1 MTLDC
6 PYRMTRKIWPP
17 SFQSLPPASHV
28 TMPASRAFVH
38 TVDAATL
45 RTGLSAALVR
55 LWFKNPQL
63 PLLHVRCTTERQ
75 LALLGRDVVPAPC
88 WKALV
93 AEVEVGAG
101 HRGRQRAWPHVRLV
115 VGATKAPATTITT
128 DEAHDDR
135 PADAATHIGLC
146 APGANDA
153 GETGGDSK
161 RRWLWVSPAPGRT
174 HVDEEAVWAA
184 LQGSG
189 TSARTVSPRTL
200 PALVRRKR
208 PTAATVPRLPVL
220 TAANRASHP
229 TWHAYYERVYHV
241 PVPPGAAVDLNAFTW
256 FYDCAPFDPPVRP
269 RRRLTAPAILAR
281 LRCPAAATH
290 GSDNDDAAVYIPD
303 DDLRDP
309 TLHVPATARDALRL
323 RPDEA
328 YVGMHQTVTKLN
340 RQLEARLCL
349 FGFFVR
355 RAPASRPPAGRVLA
369 GRTEVLHVA
378 DAAGEM
384 SARDR
389 RPIAWYWCVRGSGVW
404 VDPSAL
410 GVHAS
415 QCRVYA
421 HRRSMPLY
429 RGLCATN
436 TIHAVDHHG
445 LVPTMVSQ
453 SLHAVVFVDAYG
465 CPELV
470 LQHPR
475 LRPTAVCTVAAST
488 TGFLTT
494 GDATPQPCVCRDD
507 RPVLQCAHDADRTA
521 RPLWYTPVQHAV
533 IEAVQA
539 RDPAPLMATVEA
551 HGRLAVRLALN
562 TWLPAELRLPR
573 RGTVWAFTTPL
584 AMAALCGHTVVVR
597 VCVSL
602 GASWT
607 SRCPAH
613 RRGADD
619 PPGLD
624 ARSWLATVMGRDGGE
639 KKKTRAPSGRQERRR
654 RSRRRHRR
662 SRRRRSRSAR
672 RNRSP
677 SGRYPRPRHHTRR
690 PPA

>member
-1 MTLDC
+1 
-6 PYRMTRKIWPP
+6 
-17 SFQSLPPASHV
+17 
-28 TMPASRAFVH
+28 MPASRAFVH

-101 HRGRQRAWPHVRLV
+101 HRRRRQRAWPHVRLV
-115 VGATKAPATTITT
+115 VGATPTTSTSTTTT

-161 RRWLWVSPAPGRT
+161 RRWLRVSPAAGRT

-189 TSARTVSPRTL
+189 TTARTVSLRTL

-241 PVPPGAAVDLNAFTW
+241 PVPPRAPVDLNAFTW

-269 RRRLTAPAILAR
+269 RRRLTAPAMLAR
-281 LRCPAAATH
+281 LRRPAAATH

-389 RPIAWYWCVRGSGVW
+389 RPVAWYWCVRGSGVW

-410 GVHAS
+410 GVRAS
-415 QCRVYA
+415 QYRVYA

-445 LVPTMVSQ
+445 LVPAMATQ
-453 SLHAVVFVDAYG
+453 GLHAVMFVDAYG

-533 IEAVQA
+533 IEAVQS

-573 RGTVWAFTTPL
+573 RGTIWAFTTPL
-584 AMAALCGHTVVVR
+584 AMAALCGHTAVVR
-597 VCVSL
+597 AGCTL

-639 KKKTRAPSGRQERRR
+639 KKKKTRAPSGRRERRR
-654 RSRRRHRR
+654 RSRRRHSR